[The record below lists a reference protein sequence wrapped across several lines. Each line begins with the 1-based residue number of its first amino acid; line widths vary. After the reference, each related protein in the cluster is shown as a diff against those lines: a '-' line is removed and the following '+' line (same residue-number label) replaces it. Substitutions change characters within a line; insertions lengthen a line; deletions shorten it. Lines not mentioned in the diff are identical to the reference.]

1 MGELRGVQTTE
12 RTQSDCIL
20 LGCIFEPTAVKF
32 VDTRLKQDMT
42 PKQKL
47 TTPNKFL
54 FKLRLTNNL
63 TNEPSFPCRRF

>member
-1 MGELRGVQTTE
+1 
-12 RTQSDCIL
+12 
-20 LGCIFEPTAVKF
+20 
-32 VDTRLKQDMT
+32 MT

-63 TNEPSFPCRRF
+63 TNEPSFPSRRFLRASRGPVWVPLNPPYNHCKIYMELSNILFFVLLYD